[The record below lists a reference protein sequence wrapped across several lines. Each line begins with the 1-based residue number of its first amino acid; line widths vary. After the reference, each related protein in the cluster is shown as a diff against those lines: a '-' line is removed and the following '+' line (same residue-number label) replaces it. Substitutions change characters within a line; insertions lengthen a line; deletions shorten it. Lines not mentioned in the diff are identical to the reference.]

1 MHGIQS
7 QSRRND
13 ALFADRGFRVPRA
26 SGEGPI
32 SNMNQASSPR
42 TVLETAARPPAAPY
56 ARPVI
61 HLFGLQCPGCDR
73 KFAARVGIEPTK
85 MTRFYVP
92 CLHCEYPIKGRMYGE
107 ELMDLRVEFD
117 ADQVNIEDN
126 PLDAQFVTV
135 DPSVPSRLKGAKR
148 GQLGTFP
155 TMTLIQLTG
164 DDNGHEL
171 IQILHRG
178 KDEASLRWPV
188 IRRLF
193 EYYLA
198 EDWKHF
204 DKAAADTY
212 EDWNPVDTEHERATM
227 ANQAVG
233 LFMAGVIGGRREAGA
248 QFVHRLG
255 KKHTAA
261 LHNKAYR
268 DKLHVLAKT
277 GEIRRLQRQVFD
289 EIGRFVESLPSWQ
302 MGILDRYVTDEAR
315 PELASLTLF
324 RDEFDILRDRYQQ
337 SYELVCKVIQIAVAA
352 QNTVI
357 RGDPNDF
364 GRVPEGVGI
373 KASPTTLAKFDKM
386 STAYRLAYLR
396 QVPKWEGFAD
406 LMDNKKRNAIGHA
419 SSMHDLRTGRVTSD
433 VDPNGVTYL
442 DVCTDVAG
450 MFEALAVSLTIL
462 RWARI
467 ATSQDFEFNQTIH

>member
-1 MHGIQS
+1 M
-7 QSRRND
+7 
-13 ALFADRGFRVPRA
+13 
-26 SGEGPI
+26 
-32 SNMNQASSPR
+32 
-42 TVLETAARPPAAPY
+42 
-56 ARPVI
+56 
-61 HLFGLQCPGCDR
+61 HLFGLQCPGCDQS
-73 KFAARVGIEPTK
+73 FAARVGIEPTK

-92 CLHCEYPIKGRMYGE
+92 CPHCEYPIKARMYGE
-107 ELMDLRVEFD
+107 ELKDLRVEFD
-117 ADQVNIEDN
+117 ADQVNIEGN
-126 PLDAQFVTV
+126 ALDAPFVTV
-135 DPSVPSRLKGAKR
+135 DPSVPSRLKGAER

-155 TMTLIQLTG
+155 TMTLIQLAG
-164 DDNGHEL
+164 DDGHEL
-171 IQILHRG
+171 LQVLQRG

-188 IRRLF
+188 IRRLY

-212 EDWNPVDTEHERATM
+212 ENWRPVHTEHERATI

-233 LFMAGVIGGRREAGA
+233 LFMAGVNGGSREATA
-248 QFVHRLG
+248 QFVHRFG

-268 DKLHVLAKT
+268 DELHALAKT
-277 GEIRRLQRQVFD
+277 GQIRSLQRQVFD
-289 EIGRFVESLPSWQ
+289 EIGRFVESLPSWH

-315 PELASLTLF
+315 PELANLTLF

-337 SYELVCKVIQIAVAA
+337 SYELVCKVIKIALAA

-357 RGDPNDF
+357 RKDPNDF
-364 GRVPEGVGI
+364 GPVPAGVGI
-373 KASPTTLAKFDKM
+373 KASPTTLAMFDKM
-386 STAYRLAYLR
+386 STAHRLGYLR

-406 LMDNKKRNAIGHA
+406 LMNNKKRNAIGHA
-419 SSMHDLRTGRVTSD
+419 SSRHDLRTGLVISD
-433 VDPNGVTYL
+433 IDSNGVTYL
-442 DVCTDVAG
+442 DVCADVAG

-467 ATSQDFEFNQTIH
+467 ATSQDFEFNQTNH

>member
-1 MHGIQS
+1 M
-7 QSRRND
+7 
-13 ALFADRGFRVPRA
+13 
-26 SGEGPI
+26 
-32 SNMNQASSPR
+32 
-42 TVLETAARPPAAPY
+42 
-56 ARPVI
+56 
-61 HLFGLQCPGCDR
+61 HLFGLQCPGCDQD
-73 KFAARVGIEPTK
+73 FAARVGIEPTK

-92 CLHCEYPIKGRMYGE
+92 CPHCEYPIKGRMYGE
-107 ELMDLRVEFD
+107 ELKDLRVEFD
-117 ADQVNIEDN
+117 AAQVNIEDN
-126 PLDAQFVTV
+126 ALDAPFVTV
-135 DPSVPSRLKGAKR
+135 DPSVPSRLKGAER

-155 TMTLIQLTG
+155 TMTLIQLAG
-164 DDNGHEL
+164 DDGHEL
-171 IQILHRG
+171 LQVLQQG

-188 IRRLF
+188 IRRLY

-212 EDWNPVDTEHERATM
+212 EDWKPVHTEHERATV

-233 LFMAGVIGGRREAGA
+233 LFMAGVNGGSREATA

-268 DKLHVLAKT
+268 DELHALAKT
-277 GEIRRLQRQVFD
+277 GQIRSLQRQVFD
-289 EIGRFVESLPSWQ
+289 EIGRFVESLPSWH

-315 PELASLTLF
+315 PELANLTLF

-337 SYELVCKVIQIAVAA
+337 SYELVCKVIKIALAA

-357 RGDPNDF
+357 RKDPNDF
-364 GRVPEGVGI
+364 GPVPAGVGI
-373 KASPTTLAKFDKM
+373 KASPTTLAMFDKM
-386 STAYRLAYLR
+386 STAHRLGYLR

-406 LMDNKKRNAIGHA
+406 LMNNKKRNAIGHA
-419 SSMHDLRTGRVTSD
+419 SSRHDLRTGLVISD
-433 VDPNGVTYL
+433 IDSNGVTYL
-442 DVCTDVAG
+442 DVCADVAG

-467 ATSQDFEFNQTIH
+467 ATSQDFEFNQTNH

>member
-1 MHGIQS
+1 M
-7 QSRRND
+7 
-13 ALFADRGFRVPRA
+13 
-26 SGEGPI
+26 
-32 SNMNQASSPR
+32 
-42 TVLETAARPPAAPY
+42 
-56 ARPVI
+56 
-61 HLFGLQCPGCDR
+61 HLFGLQCPGCDQS
-73 KFAARVGIEPTK
+73 FAARVGIEPTK

-92 CLHCEYPIKGRMYGE
+92 CPHCEYPIKARMYGE
-107 ELMDLRVEFD
+107 ELKDLRVEFD
-117 ADQVNIEDN
+117 ADQVNIEGN
-126 PLDAQFVTV
+126 ALDAPFVTV
-135 DPSVPSRLKGAKR
+135 DPSVPSRLKGAER

-155 TMTLIQLTG
+155 TMTLIQLAG
-164 DDNGHEL
+164 DDGHEL
-171 IQILHRG
+171 LQVLQRG

-188 IRRLF
+188 IRRLY

-212 EDWNPVDTEHERATM
+212 ENWRPVHTEHERATI

-233 LFMAGVIGGRREAGA
+233 LFMAGVNGGSREATA

-268 DKLHVLAKT
+268 DELHALAKT
-277 GEIRRLQRQVFD
+277 GQIRSLQRQVFD
-289 EIGRFVESLPSWQ
+289 EIGRFVESLPSWH

-315 PELASLTLF
+315 PELANLTLF

-337 SYELVCKVIQIAVAA
+337 SYELVCKVIKIALAA

-357 RGDPNDF
+357 RKDPNDF
-364 GRVPEGVGI
+364 GPVPAGVGI
-373 KASPTTLAKFDKM
+373 KASPTTLAMFDKM
-386 STAYRLAYLR
+386 STAHRLGYLR

-406 LMDNKKRNAIGHA
+406 LMNNKKRNAIGHA
-419 SSMHDLRTGRVTSD
+419 SSRHDLRTGLVISD
-433 VDPNGVTYL
+433 IDSNGVTYL
-442 DVCTDVAG
+442 DVCADVAG

-467 ATSQDFEFNQTIH
+467 ATSQDFEFNQTNH

>member
-1 MHGIQS
+1 M
-7 QSRRND
+7 
-13 ALFADRGFRVPRA
+13 
-26 SGEGPI
+26 
-32 SNMNQASSPR
+32 
-42 TVLETAARPPAAPY
+42 
-56 ARPVI
+56 
-61 HLFGLQCPGCDR
+61 HLFGLQCPGCHQD
-73 KFAARVGIEPTK
+73 FAARVGIEPTK

-92 CLHCEYPIKGRMYGE
+92 CPHCEYPIKARMYGE
-107 ELMDLRVEFD
+107 ELKDLRVEFD
-117 ADQVNIEDN
+117 ADQVNIEGN
-126 PLDAQFVTV
+126 ALDAPFVTV
-135 DPSVPSRLKGAKR
+135 DPSVPSRLKGAER

-155 TMTLIQLTG
+155 TMTLIQLAG
-164 DDNGHEL
+164 DDGHEL
-171 IQILHRG
+171 LQVLQRG

-188 IRRLF
+188 IRRLY

-212 EDWNPVDTEHERATM
+212 ENWRPVHTEHERATI

-233 LFMAGVIGGRREAGA
+233 LFMAGVNGGSREATA

-268 DKLHVLAKT
+268 DELHALAKT
-277 GEIRRLQRQVFD
+277 GQIRSLQRQVFD
-289 EIGRFVESLPSWQ
+289 EIGRFVESLPSWH

-315 PELASLTLF
+315 PELANLTLF

-337 SYELVCKVIQIAVAA
+337 SYELVCKVIKIALAA

-357 RGDPNDF
+357 RKDPNDF
-364 GRVPEGVGI
+364 GPVPAGVGI
-373 KASPTTLAKFDKM
+373 KASPTTLAMFDKM
-386 STAYRLAYLR
+386 STAHRLGYLR

-406 LMDNKKRNAIGHA
+406 LMNNKKRNAIGHA
-419 SSMHDLRTGRVTSD
+419 SSRHDLRTGLVISD
-433 VDPNGVTYL
+433 IDPNGVTYL
-442 DVCTDVAG
+442 DVCADVAG

-467 ATSQDFEFNQTIH
+467 ATSQDFEFNQTNH

>member
-1 MHGIQS
+1 MTGE
-7 QSRRND
+7 
-13 ALFADRGFRVPRA
+13 PTA
-26 SGEGPI
+26 S
-32 SNMNQASSPR
+32 
-42 TVLETAARPPAAPY
+42 PPQVPY
-56 ARPVI
+56 ARPMI
-61 HLFGLQCPGCDR
+61 QLYGLRCPGCDR
-73 KFAARVGIEPTK
+73 PFAARLGIEPTK

-107 ELMDLRVEFD
+107 SLDDLRVEFD
-117 ADQVNIEDN
+117 AHEVQIEDN
-126 PLDAQFVTV
+126 ALDAPFVTI
-135 DPSVPSRLKGAKR
+135 DPTVPSRLKGAER

-155 TMTLIQLTG
+155 TMTLIQLAG
-164 DDNGHEL
+164 DDNGLEL
-171 IQILHRG
+171 LEILQRG
-178 KDEASLRWPV
+178 KDEASVRWPV
-188 IRRLF
+188 IRRLY

-212 EDWNPVDTEHERATM
+212 EDWKPVHTEHERATM
-227 ANQAVG
+227 ANQALG

-255 KKHTAA
+255 MKHSAA
-261 LHNKAYR
+261 LKNKAYR
-268 DKLHVLAKT
+268 EELHVLAKS

-302 MGILDRYVTDEAR
+302 IGILDHYVTDVAR
-315 PELASLTLF
+315 PELANLTLF

-337 SYELVCKVIQIAVAA
+337 SYEVCCKVIKIAVAA

-357 RGDPNDF
+357 RADPNDF
-364 GRVPEGVGI
+364 GPVPQGVAI
-373 KASPTTLAKFDKM
+373 KASPTTLASFGKL

-406 LMDNKKRNAIGHA
+406 LMNNKKRNAIGHA
-419 SSMHDLRTGRVTSD
+419 SSRHDLRTGLIISD
-433 VDPNGVTYL
+433 ANPNGVTYL

-450 MFEALAVSLTIL
+450 MFEALGVCLTIL
-462 RWARI
+462 RWARV
-467 ATSQDFEFNQTIH
+467 ATSQDFQFNRANHSQTPTAAPAFLGPA

>member
-1 MHGIQS
+1 
-7 QSRRND
+7 
-13 ALFADRGFRVPRA
+13 
-26 SGEGPI
+26 
-32 SNMNQASSPR
+32 
-42 TVLETAARPPAAPY
+42 
-56 ARPVI
+56 
-61 HLFGLQCPGCDR
+61 
-73 KFAARVGIEPTK
+73 

-92 CLHCEYPIKGRMYGE
+92 CLHCDYPIKARMYGE
-107 ELMDLRVEFD
+107 ELKDLRVEFD
-117 ADQVNIEDN
+117 ADQVNIEGN
-126 PLDAQFVTV
+126 ALDAPFVTV
-135 DPSVPSRLKGAKR
+135 DPSVPSRLKGGER

-155 TMTLIQLTG
+155 TMTLIQLAG
-164 DDNGHEL
+164 DDGHEL
-171 IQILHRG
+171 LQVLQRG

-188 IRRLF
+188 IRRLY

-212 EDWNPVDTEHERATM
+212 EDWKPVHTEHERATI

-233 LFMAGVIGGRREAGA
+233 LFMAGVNGGSREATA

-261 LHNKAYR
+261 LHSKAYR
-268 DKLHVLAKT
+268 DELHALAKT
-277 GEIRRLQRQVFD
+277 GQIRSLQRQVFD

-315 PELASLTLF
+315 PELANLTLF

-337 SYELVCKVIQIAVAA
+337 SYELVCKVIKIALAA

-357 RGDPNDF
+357 RKDPNDF
-364 GRVPEGVGI
+364 GPVPAGVGI
-373 KASPTTLAKFDKM
+373 KASPTTLAMFDKM
-386 STAYRLAYLR
+386 STAHRLGYLR

-406 LMDNKKRNAIGHA
+406 LMNNKKRNAIGHA
-419 SSMHDLRTGRVTSD
+419 SSRHDLRTGLVISD
-433 VDPNGVTYL
+433 IDSNGVTYL
-442 DVCTDVAG
+442 DVCADVAG

-467 ATSQDFEFNQTIH
+467 ATSRDFEFNQTNH

>member
-1 MHGIQS
+1 M
-7 QSRRND
+7 
-13 ALFADRGFRVPRA
+13 
-26 SGEGPI
+26 
-32 SNMNQASSPR
+32 
-42 TVLETAARPPAAPY
+42 
-56 ARPVI
+56 
-61 HLFGLQCPGCDR
+61 HLFGLQCPGCDQS
-73 KFAARVGIEPTK
+73 FAARVGIEPTK

-92 CLHCEYPIKGRMYGE
+92 CLHCEYPIKARMYGE
-107 ELMDLRVEFD
+107 ELKDLRVEFD
-117 ADQVNIEDN
+117 ADQVNIEGN
-126 PLDAQFVTV
+126 ALDAPFVTV
-135 DPSVPSRLKGAKR
+135 DPSVPSRLKGAER

-155 TMTLIQLTG
+155 TMTLIQLAG
-164 DDNGHEL
+164 DDGHEL
-171 IQILHRG
+171 LQVLQRG

-188 IRRLF
+188 IRRLY

-212 EDWNPVDTEHERATM
+212 ENWKPVHTEHERATI

-233 LFMAGVIGGRREAGA
+233 LFMAGVNGGSREATA

-268 DKLHVLAKT
+268 DELHALAKT
-277 GEIRRLQRQVFD
+277 GQIRSLQRQVFD
-289 EIGRFVESLPSWQ
+289 EIGRFVESLPSWH

-315 PELASLTLF
+315 PELANLTLF

-337 SYELVCKVIQIAVAA
+337 SYELVCKVIKIALAA

-357 RGDPNDF
+357 RKDPNDF
-364 GRVPEGVGI
+364 GPVPAGVGI
-373 KASPTTLAKFDKM
+373 KASPTTLAMFDKM
-386 STAYRLAYLR
+386 STAHRLGYLR

-406 LMDNKKRNAIGHA
+406 LMNNKKRNAIGHA
-419 SSMHDLRTGRVTSD
+419 SSRHDLRTGLVISD
-433 VDPNGVTYL
+433 IDSNGVTYL
-442 DVCTDVAG
+442 DVCADVAG

-467 ATSQDFEFNQTIH
+467 ATSQDFEFNQTNH

>member
-1 MHGIQS
+1 M
-7 QSRRND
+7 
-13 ALFADRGFRVPRA
+13 
-26 SGEGPI
+26 
-32 SNMNQASSPR
+32 
-42 TVLETAARPPAAPY
+42 
-56 ARPVI
+56 
-61 HLFGLQCPGCDR
+61 HLFGLQCPGCDQD
-73 KFAARVGIEPTK
+73 FAARVGIEPTK

-92 CLHCEYPIKGRMYGE
+92 CPHCEYPIKGRMYGE
-107 ELMDLRVEFD
+107 KLKDLRVEFD
-117 ADQVNIEDN
+117 AAQVNIEDN
-126 PLDAQFVTV
+126 ALDAPFVTV
-135 DPSVPSRLKGAKR
+135 DPSVPSRLKGAER

-155 TMTLIQLTG
+155 TMTLIQLAG
-164 DDNGHEL
+164 DDGHEL
-171 IQILHRG
+171 LQVLQQG

-188 IRRLF
+188 IRRLY

-212 EDWNPVDTEHERATM
+212 EDWKPVHTEHERATV

-233 LFMAGVIGGRREAGA
+233 LFMAGVNGGSREATA
-248 QFVHRLG
+248 QFVHRFG

-268 DKLHVLAKT
+268 DELQALAKT
-277 GEIRRLQRQVFD
+277 GEIGSLQRQVFD

-315 PELASLTLF
+315 PELANLTLF

-337 SYELVCKVIQIAVAA
+337 SYELVCKVIKVALAA

-357 RGDPNDF
+357 RKDPNDF
-364 GRVPEGVGI
+364 GPVPAGVGI

-406 LMDNKKRNAIGHA
+406 LMNNKKRNAIGHA
-419 SSMHDLRTGRVTSD
+419 SSRHDLRTGLVISD
-433 VDPNGVTYL
+433 IDPNGVTYL
-442 DVCTDVAG
+442 DVCADVAG

-467 ATSQDFEFNQTIH
+467 ATSQDFEFNQTSH

>member
-1 MHGIQS
+1 
-7 QSRRND
+7 
-13 ALFADRGFRVPRA
+13 
-26 SGEGPI
+26 
-32 SNMNQASSPR
+32 
-42 TVLETAARPPAAPY
+42 
-56 ARPVI
+56 
-61 HLFGLQCPGCDR
+61 
-73 KFAARVGIEPTK
+73 

-92 CLHCEYPIKGRMYGE
+92 CPHCEYPIKARMYGE
-107 ELMDLRVEFD
+107 ELKDLRVEFD
-117 ADQVNIEDN
+117 ADQVNIEGN
-126 PLDAQFVTV
+126 ALDAPFVTV
-135 DPSVPSRLKGAKR
+135 DPSVPSRLKGAER

-155 TMTLIQLTG
+155 TMTLIQLAG
-164 DDNGHEL
+164 DDGHEL
-171 IQILHRG
+171 LQVLQRG

-188 IRRLF
+188 IRRLY

-212 EDWNPVDTEHERATM
+212 ENWRPVHTEHERATI

-233 LFMAGVIGGRREAGA
+233 LFMAGVNGGSREATA

-268 DKLHVLAKT
+268 DELHALAKT
-277 GEIRRLQRQVFD
+277 GQIRSLQRQVFD
-289 EIGRFVESLPSWQ
+289 EIGRFVESLPSWH

-315 PELASLTLF
+315 PELANLTLF

-337 SYELVCKVIQIAVAA
+337 SYELVCKVIKIALAA

-357 RGDPNDF
+357 RKDPNDF
-364 GRVPEGVGI
+364 GPVPAGVGI
-373 KASPTTLAKFDKM
+373 KASPTTLAMFDKM
-386 STAYRLAYLR
+386 STAHRLGYLR

-406 LMDNKKRNAIGHA
+406 LMNNKKRNAIGHA
-419 SSMHDLRTGRVTSD
+419 SSRHDLRTGLVISD
-433 VDPNGVTYL
+433 IDSNGVTYL
-442 DVCTDVAG
+442 DVCADVAG

-467 ATSQDFEFNQTIH
+467 ATSQDFEFNQTNH

>member
-1 MHGIQS
+1 M
-7 QSRRND
+7 
-13 ALFADRGFRVPRA
+13 
-26 SGEGPI
+26 
-32 SNMNQASSPR
+32 
-42 TVLETAARPPAAPY
+42 
-56 ARPVI
+56 I
-61 HLFGLQCPGCDR
+61 HLFGLQCPGCDNI
-73 KFAARVGIEPTK
+73 FAARVGIEPTK

-92 CLHCEYPIKGRMYGE
+92 CPHCEYPIKGRMSGE
-107 ELMDLRVEFD
+107 EFKHLRVEFD
-117 ADQVNIEDN
+117 ADQINIGDN
-126 PLDAQFVTV
+126 ALDAPFVTV
-135 DPSVPSRLKGAKR
+135 DPTVPSRLKGAER

-155 TMTLIQLTG
+155 TMTLLHLAG
-164 DDNGHEL
+164 GNGYEL
-171 IQILHRG
+171 IQVLQRG

-188 IRRLF
+188 IRRLY

-198 EDWKHF
+198 EDWKRF

-212 EDWNPVDTEHERATM
+212 EDWKPVQTEHERATM

-233 LFMAGVIGGRREAGA
+233 HFMAGITGGSGEAAA
-248 QFVHRLG
+248 QFVHSLG

-261 LHNKAYR
+261 LRNKGYR
-268 DKLHVLAKT
+268 DELHVLAKT
-277 GEIRRLQRQVFD
+277 GEIRSLQRRVFD

-315 PELASLTLF
+315 PELAKLTLF

-337 SYELVCKVIQIAVAA
+337 SYELICKVIKIAVAA

-357 RGDPNDF
+357 RKDPNDF
-364 GRVPEGVGI
+364 GPVPAGVGI
-373 KASPTTLAKFDKM
+373 KLSPTTLAKFDRM

-406 LMDNKKRNAIGHA
+406 LMNNQTRNAIGHA
-419 SSMHDLRTGRVTSD
+419 SSRHDLRTGLVISD
-433 VDPNGVTYL
+433 IDPNGVTYL
-442 DVCTDVAG
+442 DVCTDVAS

-467 ATSQDFEFNQTIH
+467 ATSRDFEFNQTNH